1 MKKYDKKKVIFVGI
15 IIACI
20 IIILYIFSLKSGKKK
35 NNNSVS
41 NTNFIPQQNNSSE
54 QNIYDNDFSESD
66 DPFEI
71 KYETKTIRNLENGKA
86 KFVCT
91 ENFPKI
97 EGLDDEVAKKIESH
111 LSKLSN
117 DVWKDINESTP
128 DNEINELLKYRAEN
142 GNDSQIGFTLSYN
155 VELRNKRI
163 ITFVYN
169 LKGGLGGA
177 AWDKSSG
184 VSFNRE
190 TGEVINVR
198 DVVISSE
205 DYIKAC
211 KNYIFEKLKKNE
223 SSLPLK
229 SGAQSIINKEL
240 ESMSGYFTSNGIMCI
255 EIPLYEIIDG
265 NVNGEFKCEV
275 PYSLIKNYVYSNYV
289 SLS

>member
-1 MKKYDKKKVIFVGI
+1 MKKYDKKKVIIAGV

-20 IIILYIFSLKSGKKK
+20 IVTLYIVSLKSNKKK

-41 NTNFIPQQNNSSE
+41 NTDYVPQPNNSSE
-54 QNIYDNDFSESD
+54 QNIYDNDLSESD
-66 DPFEI
+66 DSLKI
-71 KYETKTIRNLENGKA
+71 KYITKTLRSLENGKA
-86 KFVCT
+86 EFVCT
-91 ENFPKI
+91 ESFPNI
-97 EGLDDEVAKKIESH
+97 EGIDDEVATKIENY

-142 GNDSQIGFTLSYN
+142 GNDSQIGFTLSYS

-177 AWDKSSG
+177 AWDKGSG

-190 TGEVINVR
+190 TGEVINVS

-211 KNYIFEKLKKNE
+211 KTYVFEKLKENE

-229 SGAQSIINKEL
+229 PGAQSIINKKL
-240 ESMSGYFTSNGIMCI
+240 ENMSGYFTSRGIMCI

-265 NVNGEFKCEV
+265 NENGEFKCEV
-275 PYSLIKNYVYSNYV
+275 PYDLIKNYVYSNYV
-289 SLS
+289 AL